1 MSRVEKNAK
10 KKGGKFEMWK
20 PEGSKGTDIVQKMF
34 ELLLYNKI
42 HIYIPP
48 SPPSRALIFH
58 LVTVRLHSVL

>member
-20 PEGSKGTDIVQKMF
+20 PEGGKGTDIVQKMF
-34 ELLLYNKI
+34 ELLMYNKI
-42 HIYIPP
+42 HIYTPP
-48 SPPSRALIFH
+48 PPSRALIFH